1 MSERG
6 TVDQREAAGTSLV
19 DEWLSTRVLE
29 HVRELQ
35 KESPEVAT
43 RVLRMVDTRLQHL
56 RKVELGDCEHRRR
69 LEWAW
74 FGFRVFMAV
83 LGFGAL
89 IIYAL
94 VAAEFIQSG
103 NAVQASIALGAG
115 GASVVTIFVTGRA
128 AAPLFRRQ
136 ERGQTRGQ

>member
-6 TVDQREAAGTSLV
+6 TVDQQEESSTSLV

-43 RVLRMVDTRLQHL
+43 RVLRMVDARLQHL

-74 FGFRVFMAV
+74 FGFRVFTAV

-89 IIYAL
+89 IIYAV
-94 VAAEFIQSG
+94 VATEFIQAG
-103 NAVQASIALGAG
+103 NGVQASVALGAG
-115 GASVVTIFVTGRA
+115 AASVVAIFVTGRA

-136 ERGQTRGQ
+136 GRGQNT